1 MSTTKAEYVAL
12 SHAMGELIP
21 CHALLAEI
29 TKLVRLSITDP
40 ILQFTVFEDNR
51 GTIEL
56 AKLPRMGSPT
66 KHINIKYHHFRDH
79 IQHNK
84 IKINKV

>member
-29 TKLVRLSITDP
+29 NKLVRLPITDP
-40 ILQFTVFEDNR
+40 TLQLTVFEDNR
-51 GTIEL
+51 GAIEL
-56 AKLPRMGSPT
+56 AKLPHMHPPT
-66 KHINIKYHHFRDH
+66 KHINIKYHHFCDH
-79 IQHNK
+79 I
-84 IKINKV
+84 

>member
-1 MSTTKAEYVAL
+1 MSTTKEEYVAL

-21 CHALLAEI
+21 CHDLLAEI
-29 TKLVRLSITDP
+29 TKLVRLPITDP
-40 ILQFTVFEDNR
+40 TLQFTVFEDNR

-56 AKLPRMGSPT
+56 AKLPRMRSPT
-66 KHINIKYHHFRDH
+66 KRINIKYHHFRDH